1 MCKSGATVPKLTNDI
16 KALPGDQNYKR
27 VILLAGGG
35 GGDICEKEPD
45 DVVESYREMVKAAKE
60 ISSNVTVS
68 SVPPRLKPTSFM
80 EKVSSLNAGLHVL
93 SGEENCT
100 SIDLQDTFYLR
111 SGEANEGFLDD
122 DYVNPNIRGTNRIA
136 KALEL
141 TSKNKEKYDVAS
153 RKRHNTLKWSKSA
166 QRKNDENDAI
176 NDDNNSFESH
186 PDLRSTFEQCRL

>member
-1 MCKSGATVPKLTNDI
+1 M
-16 KALPGDQNYKR
+16 
-27 VILLAGGG
+27 ILLAGGN
-35 GGDICEKEPD
+35 DICEKEPD

-100 SIDLQDTFYLR
+100 FIDLQDTFYLR

-122 DYVNPNIRGTNRIA
+122 DQVHPNIRGTNRIA

-141 TSKNKEKYDVAS
+141 TSKNKEKYDVAT
-153 RKRHNTLKWSKSA
+153 RKKQNTLKWPKSV
-166 QRKNDENDAI
+166 QRKNPMKMMLLMMTTTPSRVI
-176 NDDNNSFESH
+176 
-186 PDLRSTFEQCRL
+186 LT